1 MICCLRFSLRHSN
14 LCRLSHRYMYIRTYG
29 YINPNLYAHQ
39 KQASQRRH
47 IAYLLKQSQI
57 AQLCIMQFAQ
67 KLDKHIHTYRCV
79 YSVDFHLSVLS
90 YPKAFPPTF
99 QPSTPSSSPAVF
111 PVCAS
116 FSKFSQPLHVIYI
129 VFIAQKSVVVAAVA
143 VTSCQQSFSSGH
155 RQCICQFFN

>member
-90 YPKAFPPTF
+90 CPKAFPPTF

-116 FSKFSQPLHVIYI
+116 FSKFLPAIACHLHSFHCPKVCCCCC
-129 VFIAQKSVVVAAVA
+129 
-143 VTSCQQSFSSGH
+143 SCCNELSTIF
-155 RQCICQFFN
+155 

>member
-1 MICCLRFSLRHSN
+1 
-14 LCRLSHRYMYIRTYG
+14 MYVCTYG

-99 QPSTPSSSPAVF
+99 QPSTPPH
-111 PVCAS
+111 PLQ
-116 FSKFSQPLHVIYI
+116 FSR
-129 VFIAQKSVVVAAVA
+129 SVLAF
-143 VTSCQQSFSSGH
+143 QSFPSHCMS
-155 RQCICQFFN
+155 FA